1 MTIGKKI
8 LELRT
13 QKKLTQKQLSDM
25 CGFSQ
30 SALNL
35 WENDKRKP
43 KIEAL
48 QKIAD
53 VLGVSVSE
61 FDKRSLEMYI
71 QQSQNILNDFSSH
84 PENWVQENPLTGE
97 QTPVKQT
104 ELLKHYNVL
113 NELGKNKAIERIKEL
128 TEVPRYTKPDETPH
142 E

>member
-35 WENDKRKP
+35 WENDRRKP
-43 KIEAL
+43 KIESL

-71 QQSQNILNDFSSH
+71 QQSQNILNDFSNH
-84 PENWVQENPLTGE
+84 PENWVQENPFTE
-97 QTPVKQT
+97 ESIPVKQV
-104 ELLKHYNVL
+104 ELLKHYNDL

-128 TEVPRYTKPDETPH
+128 TEIPRYKKE